1 MKTVKI
7 ISNIFAVVSLI
18 GVVSGYIESNFSLMT
33 FSLIMA
39 SFWYLFGNK
48 IIKQS

>member
-1 MKTVKI
+1 METVKM

-33 FSLIMA
+33 ISLIMA

-48 IIKQS
+48 VIKVN